1 MKHHPA
7 WLAAGLLLS
16 VLLACNLSKNTNNS
30 NANRNSNN
38 RNAANTSAEETDLG
52 AGNVIQEIHMAKD
65 DGDGRPGDETDTFD
79 PGDRT
84 VHCVTKL
91 KNAKSG
97 TQMRFVWWIV
107 DADNTQ
113 NQKIK
118 EIEYRTRALENVV
131 HGHLTVPQDWPA
143 GKYKVQVYV
152 NGDLDKTAFYSVR

>member
-16 VLLACNLSKNTNNS
+16 VLLACNLSKNANNS

-38 RNAANTSAEETDLG
+38 RNSSNTTAEEDLG
-52 AGNVIQEIHMAKD
+52 SGNAIEEIHMAKD
-65 DGDGRPGDETDTFD
+65 DGDGQPGAESETFE

-91 KNAKSG
+91 KAAKSG

-118 EIEYRTRALENVV
+118 EIEYRTRALENIV

-152 NGDLDKTAFYSVR
+152 NGDLDKTAFYTVR